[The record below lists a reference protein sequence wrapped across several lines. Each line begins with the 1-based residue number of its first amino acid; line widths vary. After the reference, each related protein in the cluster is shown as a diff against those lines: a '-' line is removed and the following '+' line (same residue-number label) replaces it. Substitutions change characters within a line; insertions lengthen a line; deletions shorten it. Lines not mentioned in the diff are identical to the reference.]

1 MRVTELFAQLAVAH
15 RAVSVPDPRGDP
27 FEEIRELLRH
37 AAGHDDTRHVS
48 RVSDQFAPNG
58 TVVEVKRLRL
68 PLLAGCV
75 LLMSACGSFD
85 PASAETIAS
94 VATTRASVT
103 TASPT
108 TLETAPTTSTSTSP
122 TTTVAEPEP
131 LTWTA
136 AKVEGPVEVF
146 RAPGDATPFRV
157 LVERT
162 ILGTETV
169 ALVLGG
175 SEAWLEVL
183 LPGRPNGET
192 GWIRAIDV
200 DRYTVQRQAVV
211 DLTTRTL
218 QVLENDEVIFE
229 TAVGIGSPSSPT
241 PVGTFFVTDA
251 VRITNPT
258 GPWGPY
264 AFGLSARSDTVTEF
278 NGGDGI
284 IGIHG
289 TNRPNSIGEAQ
300 SLGCV
305 RLPND
310 VMLELSELLSVGS
323 PVTIK
328 A

>member
-1 MRVTELFAQLAVAH
+1 MIH
-15 RAVSVPDPRGDP
+15 RTVPVPNPGRNLLEDIG
-27 FEEIRELLRH
+27 ELLRE
-37 AAGHDDTRHVS
+37 ASGHDDTRHVS
-48 RVSDQFAPNG
+48 RVSDQFRARG
-58 TVVEVKRLRL
+58 SLARVKHLRL
-68 PLLAGCV
+68 TVLAFGPLL
-75 LLMSACGSFD
+75 LSACGGFD
-85 PASAETIAS
+85 PASAET
-94 VATTRASVT
+94 VASVT
-103 TASPT
+103 STRVVDDVAPST
-108 TLETAPTTSTSTSP
+108 TFEPTSTSSTAS
-122 TTTVAEPEP
+122 TTTTTAEPEP
-131 LTWTA
+131 VTWTA
-136 AKVEGPVEVF
+136 AKAKGPVDVF
-146 RAPGDATPFRV
+146 QAPGDAAPFRI
-157 LVERT
+157 LDERT

-169 ALVLGG
+169 ALILGG
-175 SEAWLEVL
+175 SNAWLEVL

-200 DRYTVQRQAVV
+200 EQYTVRRQAVI
-211 DLTTRTL
+211 DLTARTL

-229 TAVGIGSPSSPT
+229 TSVGIGSPASPT
-241 PVGTFFVTDA
+241 PPGTFFVTDA
-251 VRITNPT
+251 VRITNPG

-264 AFGLSARSDTVTEF
+264 AFGLSARSDSVTEF

-289 TNRPNSIGEAQ
+289 TNRPTSIGEAQ

>member
-1 MRVTELFAQLAVAH
+1 LLVVH
-15 RAVSVPDPRGDP
+15 RALAVPDPDRKSL
-27 FEEIRELLRH
+27 EKICELLRE
-37 AAGHDDTRHVS
+37 ATGHDDTRHVS
-48 RVSDQFAPNG
+48 RVSDQIAPNG
-58 TVVEVKRLRL
+58 TLVGVKRLRL
-68 PLLAGCV
+68 TLFAFGPLLLA
-75 LLMSACGSFD
+75 ACGGLD
-85 PASAETIAS
+85 PASAETMASVPTTQAS
-94 VATTRASVT
+94 VATAAPPTVDT
-103 TASPT
+103 PPT
-108 TLETAPTTSTSTSP
+108 TRTPATNPPSTIS
-122 TTTVAEPEP
+122 EPEP
-131 LTWTA
+131 VTWTA
-136 AKVEGPVEVF
+136 AKAEAPLEVF
-146 RAPGDATPFRV
+146 RAPGDATPFRT
-157 LVERT
+157 LDERT

-169 ALVLGG
+169 ALVIGG
-175 SEAWLEVL
+175 SDAWLEVM

-200 DRYTVQRQAVV
+200 ERYTVRRQAVV

-229 TAVGIGSPSSPT
+229 TAVGIGSPSAPT

-251 VRITNPT
+251 VRITDPT

-310 VMLELSELLSVGS
+310 VMMQLSELLSVGS